1 MAKPPSKHDVTVE
14 QFYTAHASTLG
25 LKLLA
30 GAGGL
35 KRKIS
40 EPTVNRPGLALAGFR
55 RYFAPRRVQV
65 IGNVETSYLR
75 SLSAEARRQRYE
87 ELFRFKF
94 PCVVICRGIQ
104 PHRQLLRAAE
114 TADIPVF
121 QTSLVTMK
129 FINLATLALENIFA
143 PTTSVHGCMV
153 DIQGIGVIVQGVSG
167 IGKSEAVIGLLQRGH
182 SLVADDVVQLS
193 FVDGHD
199 LIGSGKAM
207 ARNMIE
213 VRGIGIVDVAATFG
227 VRAVRSEKRV
237 DLVVEL
243 RAWDKVE
250 EVDRL
255 GLEQKFVE
263 MLGVQI
269 PHMVLPVSPGRDL
282 SVLIEVAAFQ
292 TKLKL
297 SGYNPAEE
305 LSRRLTSMMKPGL

>member
-1 MAKPPSKHDVTVE
+1 MANPNASPKVTVE
-14 QFYTAHASTLG
+14 KFYTSHASELG

-30 GAGGL
+30 GANGL
-35 KRKIS
+35 RRAIK

-75 SLSAEARRQRYE
+75 TQSKEVRIQRYR
-87 ELFRFKF
+87 ELFGFRI

-104 PHRQLLRAAE
+104 PHRELLREAE
-114 TADIPVF
+114 AADIPVF

-129 FINLATLALENIFA
+129 FINVATLALENLFA
-143 PTTSVHGCMV
+143 PTTQIHGCMV
-153 DIQGIGVIVQGVSG
+153 DVQGIGLILQGRSG
-167 IGKSEAVIGLLQRGH
+167 IGKSEAVIGLLQKGH
-182 SLVADDVVQLS
+182 SLVADDLVVLTI
-193 FVDGHD
+193 VDGHE
-199 LIGSGKAM
+199 LVGAGKAL

-227 VRAVRSEKRV
+227 IRAIRSEKRV

-243 RAWDKVE
+243 RSWDQVGE
-250 EVDRL
+250 IDRL
-255 GLEQKFVE
+255 GLEQQYVE
-263 MLGVQI
+263 FLGIRV
-269 PHMVLPVSPGRDL
+269 PHVVIPVSPGRDL

-305 LSRRLTSMMKPGL
+305 LSRRLTSEMQKGL